1 MIFDRSFDFARML
14 SAVDLVAL
22 VLFAAVLLF
31 GEFRTKWGWLR
42 LRKTK
47 TVSPPSTPPSS
58 PTPTPHSQT
67 PEPEP
72 KRKGVHDI
80 PGPWP
85 SLPVLGTRWI
95 YSLGVYQMDKIHEA
109 YRDMFERYGPVVR
122 EEALW
127 QIPVVSVLERS
138 AIETV
143 LRSST
148 KYPLRPP
155 TEVTSHY
162 RRSRPDRYTNLG
174 LVNEQG
180 ETWHHLRS
188 ILTPE
193 LTSGKTM
200 LRFLP
205 ELNTVAS
212 DMSTLLATSRDA
224 NGIIP
229 KFEELAN
236 RLGLESTCTL
246 ILGRRMGFLDDEVD
260 PQAAKLAAAV
270 KVHFCASRD
279 TFYGLPFWKV
289 MPTKAYRELVESE
302 ETIYDIISGLVDT
315 ALAEEQNTAQIDA
328 VQSVFLAVLN
338 APGLDIR
345 DKKAAIIDFIAAG
358 IQTLG
363 NTLVFVLYLIAKHPN
378 VQKRLYEEL
387 TIAAPQGSP
396 WTAQNLRNAPYLRAC
411 IMEAFR
417 VLPTA
422 PCVARIIDT
431 DMVLSGY
438 HLNAGSVVLC
448 HTWLAGLKE
457 SNFPAAHEY
466 RPERWLNGGPGS
478 AATFLVLPFGCGRR
492 MCPGKR
498 FVEQALQVVVAQTV
512 RDFEVGFDGELGL
525 QFEFLLSPQGT
536 ASFSFRDRV

>member
-1 MIFDRSFDFARML
+1 MIFERGFDLARML

-22 VLFAAVLLF
+22 LLFGAVLLCNDL
-31 GEFRTKWGWLR
+31 RSKWGWLR
-42 LRKTK
+42 FRKPK
-47 TVSPPSTPPSS
+47 TISPAASPAPAAPPVKAD
-58 PTPTPHSQT
+58 P
-67 PEPEP
+67 P
-72 KRKGVHDI
+72 KVKGVQDI

-95 YSLGVYQMDKIHEA
+95 YSLGVYKMDKIHEA
-109 YRDMFERYGPVVR
+109 YSDMFDRYGPVVR

-127 QIPVVSVLERS
+127 QVPVVSVLERS

-143 LRSST
+143 LRSSS

-212 DMSTLLATSRDA
+212 DLTTLLAASRDS
-224 NGIIP
+224 NGVITR
-229 KFEELAN
+229 FEELAN

-246 ILGRRMGFLDDEVD
+246 ILGRRMGFLDDKVD

-279 TFYGLPFWKV
+279 TFYGLPFWKI
-289 MPTKAYRELVESE
+289 MPTKAYKELVESE

-315 ALAEEQNTAQIDA
+315 ALAEEQNTAQVDA

-338 APGLDIR
+338 APGLDVR

-363 NTLVFVLYLIAKHPN
+363 NTLVFVLYLIAKHPH

-387 TIAAPQGSP
+387 ITAAPSGSP
-396 WTAQNLRNAPYLRAC
+396 WTAQSLRNSPYLRAC

-457 SNFPAAHEY
+457 SNFPSAHEY
-466 RPERWLNGGPGS
+466 KPERWLNGGPGS

-498 FVEQALQVVVAQTV
+498 FVEQALQVVVAQTI
-512 RDFEVGFDGELGL
+512 RDFEVGFEGELGL
-525 QFEFLLSPQGT
+525 QFEFLLTPQGP
-536 ASFSFRDRV
+536 ASFTFRDRV